1 MTLKKRRKM
10 DRFIV
15 RFSVLALNIYM
26 IVVLLFALNG
36 IDISVYDYIFTD
48 SVLFGIVLTVLCHVQ
63 GRYHCKWI
71 RALCYN
77 LIAIPMINF
86 IDYQYEVFTQIEYYF
101 AVMLGIIAVSIT
113 STLILAINHF
123 RRVRKVLK
131 KNRYEELKPIKC
143 NCTRKD

>member
-1 MTLKKRRKM
+1 M

-86 IDYQYEVFTQIEYYF
+86 IDYQYEVFTRIEYYF
-101 AVMLGIIAVSIT
+101 AVMLGIIAVSII
-113 STLILAINHF
+113 STIILAINHF

-131 KNRYEELKPIKC
+131 KHKYEELSPIKC
-143 NCTRKD
+143 NRARKD